1 MMKKKYLKALALL
14 TVFLFLSSSISCATL
29 GPNPDQITTEEDLTS
44 ARNQC
49 IAMYTIGGA
58 GLGALAGGLLSG
70 SWKGAGIG
78 AAAGGVAGFAYAWGK
93 CLSLYSKLK
102 SQPVAGYT
110 ETAQRTNYTS
120 SQGNIVKIEG
130 FNITPSNVAQ
140 GGAVDLNGSYYVMAP
155 EGVKEMKV
163 TETRTVKYFDPQ
175 KRQYVD
181 LGSVDQEITAA
192 PGSRKADGKF
202 DIPKDVPDGRFK
214 IAFKVS
220 SGGKEDSL
228 EKEMTVVKGK
238 AFYTPKTIE
247 LASLT
252 GAACY

>member
-1 MMKKKYLKALALL
+1 MKHSYVKTFTIL
-14 TVFLFLSSSISCATL
+14 TVFFFLFTSCAAL
-29 GPNPDQITTEEDLTS
+29 PPNPNQIKTEEEMNT
-44 ARNQC
+44 ARTQC

-78 AAAGGVAGFAYAWGK
+78 AATGGAIGFAYAWGK
-93 CLSLYSKLK
+93 CLSLYSKLT
-102 SQPVAGYT
+102 SQSAGDYT
-110 ETAQRTNYTS
+110 ETAQRTNYKAA
-120 SQGNIVKIEG
+120 QGNVVKIEG
-130 FNITPSNVAQ
+130 FNITPSSVAQ
-140 GGAVDLNGSYYVMAP
+140 GGAVDLSGSYYVMAP
-155 EGVKEMKV
+155 EGSKEMKV

-175 KRQYVD
+175 KKQYVD

-202 DIPKDVPDGRFK
+202 DIPKDVPEGRFK

-220 SGGKEDSL
+220 SAGKEDVV

-238 AFYTPKTIE
+238 AFNTYKSIE
-247 LASLT
+247 LAGLT
-252 GAACY
+252 GPACY